1 MSWFHHTRSN
11 GVSIASISTDDAA
24 IRRRPHPQPF
34 SPREK
39 GVTLERTSEHTA
51 VCSGYC
57 GAMGSCRPTMPQC
70 TAEIVMRWEAIAQTY
85 RSLPQGSRSY
95 GAIIQTYRSL
105 PQDLSLDEATGRA
118 CRRIPQGF
126 TMRRKA
132 IGRAYRSLPQVFAF
146 ETIPT
151 VQACRRIP
159 QGFVFMMGDGGI
171 VRCWMVKAVRCHRH
185 LSGRC
190 GAGTWEV

>member
-57 GAMGSCRPTMPQC
+57 GAMGSCRPNMPQC
-70 TAEIVMRWEAIAQTY
+70 TAEFVMRWEAIAQTC
-85 RSLPQGSRSY
+85 RSLPQGSRSC
-95 GAIIQTYRSL
+95 GAIIQTYRSS
-105 PQDLSLDEATGRA
+105 QRSSDSSEAIGRA

-126 TMRRKA
+126 TMRQKA
-132 IGRAYRSLPQVFAF
+132 TAQACRRTPRVLRSCGAITQTHRSLPQ
-146 ETIPT
+146 
-151 VQACRRIP
+151 
-159 QGFVFMMGDGGI
+159 D
-171 VRCWMVKAVRCHRH
+171 
-185 LSGRC
+185 LSSD
-190 GAGTWEV
+190 